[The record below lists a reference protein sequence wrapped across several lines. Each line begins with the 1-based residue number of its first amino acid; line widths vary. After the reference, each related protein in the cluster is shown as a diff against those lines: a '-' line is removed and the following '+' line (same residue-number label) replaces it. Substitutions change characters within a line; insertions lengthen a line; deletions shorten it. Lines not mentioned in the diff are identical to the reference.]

1 MDFIFI
7 CVYIENLKQKDVVKG
22 DFFSGLEPSPCH
34 HIGINSEDKLHDP
47 SLLSKFRTTRLSE
60 TTLDDILAEIV
71 RQCVENGIVSV
82 DNGIAID
89 TTHISANTIKKV
101 QKG

>member
-34 HIGINSEDKLHDP
+34 HIGINSEDKLPDP

-60 TTLDDILAEIV
+60 TTLDNILAM
-71 RQCVENGIVSV
+71 
-82 DNGIAID
+82 AIGAD
-89 TTHISANTIKKV
+89 IKKETIKPD
-101 QKG
+101 QAENMIN

>member
-34 HIGINSEDKLHDP
+34 MLFIITGVLKEILH
-47 SLLSKFRTTRLSE
+47 LK
-60 TTLDDILAEIV
+60 
-71 RQCVENGIVSV
+71 
-82 DNGIAID
+82 
-89 TTHISANTIKKV
+89 
-101 QKG
+101 